1 MNRGNMNTEDELVR
15 LRQENAHL
23 RALLE
28 RSGSGRNTMSSN
40 DSDQHGH
47 HTCPASAEHQA
58 GVERSSSAQL
68 GWEGNGHELTKE
80 QIGRYSRQII
90 LPSFGAQGVHMM
102 AAAACT
108 NSFTCL
114 FLLLAI
120 NKTS

>member
-1 MNRGNMNTEDELVR
+1 MNRENINTEDELVR

-28 RSGSGRNTMSSN
+28 RSGSRRNTTSCN
-40 DSDQHGH
+40 DGDQHGH
-47 HTCPASAEHQA
+47 QTCPASAEHQA
-58 GVERSSSAQL
+58 RAERSSSARL

-102 AAAACT
+102 AAAACKIP
-108 NSFTCL
+108 SSASSC
-114 FLLLAI
+114 FLQ
-120 NKTS
+120 

>member
-1 MNRGNMNTEDELVR
+1 MNRGKSNTEDELVR

-28 RSGSGRNTMSSN
+28 RSGSGRNTTSAN
-40 DSDQHGH
+40 DGDQHGH
-47 HTCPASAEHQA
+47 QTCPASTEHQA
-58 GVERSSSAQL
+58 RVDHSSSARL

-102 AAAACT
+102 AAAAC
-108 NSFTCL
+108 NIVSSAPSC
-114 FLLLAI
+114 FLQ
-120 NKTS
+120 